1 MEKIG
6 SNRVS
11 LAGEFAV
18 LSRLALE
25 NFDANLTLG
34 NTKGVDILVS
44 SSKGRLA
51 RLEVKTNFGKGNS
64 GGSKDLFG
72 NYVFSWMMSAK
83 HEKLYDKDLYYC
95 FVNIGADKRMV
106 RCFVVQSKIVADY
119 VRAQHKLWLDGKET
133 RSRTSTMRTFRIG
146 FKGNKYRVTTPFIED
161 HEDKWELL
169 K

>member
-64 GGSKDLFG
+64 GGSRDLFG
-72 NYVFSWMMSAK
+72 NYLFSWMMSVK
-83 HEKLYDKDLYYC
+83 NEELFDKDLFYC
-95 FVNIGADKRMV
+95 FVNIGTDKRTV
-106 RCFVVQSKIVADY
+106 RCFVVPSKIVADY
-119 VRAQHKLWLDGKET
+119 VKAQHKLWLDGKET
-133 RSRTSTMRTFRIG
+133 RSRTTTMRTFRIG
-146 FKGNKYRVTTPFIED
+146 SKGNKYKVATPLIEN
-161 HEDKWELL
+161 HEDKWSLL
-169 K
+169 S

>member
-44 SSKGRLA
+44 SPKGRLA
-51 RLEVKTNFGKGNS
+51 RLEVKTNFGKGNR
-64 GGSKDLFG
+64 GGSRELFG
-72 NYVFSWMMSAK
+72 EYVFSWMMSQK
-83 HEKLYDKDLYYC
+83 HESLFDPDLFYC
-95 FVNIGADKRMV
+95 FVNISSDKKRT
-106 RCFVVQSKIVADY
+106 RCFIVPSKDVAKY
-119 VRAQHKLWLDGKET
+119 VKAQHKLWLRAKST
-133 RSRTSTMRTFRIG
+133 RSRTSKMRTFRIG
-146 FKGNKYRVTTPFIED
+146 PKGSYKVAPPSIEK
-161 HEDKWELL
+161 HEDKWDLL